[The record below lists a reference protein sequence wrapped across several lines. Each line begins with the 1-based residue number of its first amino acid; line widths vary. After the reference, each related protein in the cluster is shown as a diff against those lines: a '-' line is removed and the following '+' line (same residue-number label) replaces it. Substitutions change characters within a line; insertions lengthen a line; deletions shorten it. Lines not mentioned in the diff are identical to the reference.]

1 MWLLAALVA
10 SSLLQAQDAREA
22 LRKLQM
28 AEIAISRLYVDSV
41 NENSLVEEAIIQ
53 MLQQLDP
60 HSTYNNAEEVRQMN
74 EPLQ

>member
-41 NENSLVEEAIIQ
+41 NENSLVEEAII
-53 MLQQLDP
+53 
-60 HSTYNNAEEVRQMN
+60 
-74 EPLQ
+74 